1 MTWQTTTTGK
11 DGGNTPITIGSTHT
25 GFSALHGFKTE
36 YGSELFNGL
45 GDRLGGTV
53 VIHADKPWDV
63 LQHSYGRAPVMAI
76 EANDLSPAQLDDWA
90 RSVPENVTI
99 VGVGGGSAMDVAKW
113 IHWRRQL
120 PLVQVPTLASV
131 DACFTRMSAL
141 RDQNKVRYEG
151 DAVPDVVLVDYAIL
165 QAAPS
170 AFISAGIGD
179 VLSCHTALADWRF
192 AVSKGE
198 SHPWNDQAAGAS
210 LRFVDGLEKSASG
223 IKDQSEE
230 GIRSLMELHREIGW
244 LCHDL
249 QHARFEEGSE
259 HFFAYAFEQVTGRT
273 ILHGELVSL
282 GVLIMTAVF
291 DNDYARVKRIVT
303 ACGTRHG
310 LDELGIKWEEIEA
323 TLKILQKFSID
334 GGYWY
339 SYAHSRNFGEK
350 EIEIARKALDF

>member
-1 MTWQTTTTGK
+1 MTWQTTNTGK
-11 DGGNTPITIGSTHT
+11 DGGDIPVTIGGNHS

-36 YGSELFNGL
+36 YGSGLLRGL
-45 GDRLGGTV
+45 GDRLGSTV
-53 VIHADKPWDV
+53 VVHQEKPWDV
-63 LQHSYGRAPVMAI
+63 LRASFGRAPLLSI
-76 EANDLSPAQLDDWA
+76 EANDLSPSQLDAWA
-90 RSVPENVTI
+90 KSVPDGVTI
-99 VGVGGGSAMDVAKW
+99 VGVGGGTAMDVAKW

-151 DAVPDVVLVDYAIL
+151 DAVPECVLVDYEIL
-165 QAAPS
+165 QAAPPS
-170 AFISAGIGD
+170 FIAAGIGD
-179 VLSCHTALADWRF
+179 ILSCHTALADWRF

-210 LRFVDGLEKSASG
+210 LRFIDGLEQAAPG
-223 IKDQSEE
+223 IKGQTQE
-230 GIRSLMELHREIGW
+230 GIRSLMELHREVGW

-282 GVLIMTAVF
+282 GVLMMSAIF
-291 DNDYARVKRIVT
+291 NNDYQRARRIVE
-303 ACGTRHG
+303 AAGTRHR
-310 LDELGIKWEEIEA
+310 LDELGIKWDEIVA
-323 TLKILQKFSID
+323 TLKILQNFAIT
-334 GGYWY
+334 GGYWH
-339 SYAHSRNFGEK
+339 SYAHSLNFGAD
-350 EIEIARKALDF
+350 EIEVARLALDF